1 MRSVKYLMLSLILTI
16 IMPAV
21 GFAKT
26 RSQGT
31 MTLVQPAMIGSTQL
45 KAGIYKVQWDGI
57 GPNVQVNIMKGKN
70 TVATT
75 PAELKT
81 NDRAAFQD
89 AVVLKTS
96 GNQQQ
101 IAEIDFGKHKEAL
114 VITAD

>member
-1 MRSVKYLMLSLILTI
+1 MSSLKYLMLSAILTTI
-16 IMPAV
+16 LTAG

-31 MTLVQPAMIGSTQL
+31 MTLAQPAMIGSTQL
-45 KAGIYKVQWDGI
+45 KAGTYKVQWDGT
-57 GPNVQVNIMKGKN
+57 GPNVQVNIMKDKN

-81 NDRAAFQD
+81 NDSAAFQD
-89 AVVLKTS
+89 AVVLKTN
-96 GNQQQ
+96 GNHQQ

-114 VITAD
+114 VINSD